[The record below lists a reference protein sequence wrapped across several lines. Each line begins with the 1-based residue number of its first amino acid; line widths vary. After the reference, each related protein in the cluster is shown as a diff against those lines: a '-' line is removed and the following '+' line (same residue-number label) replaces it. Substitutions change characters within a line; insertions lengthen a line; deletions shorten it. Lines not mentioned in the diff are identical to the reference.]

1 MIRQTTVTR
10 TSGPYALATIE
21 SAVRLREDERPRRKG
36 SPANEPRNGIP
47 DSSRDQD
54 ARWETSMNPI
64 ILLAALAFLVACIWS
79 AIQRAWPLAFLAGG
93 LFLVALNATSI
104 LTF

>member
-1 MIRQTTVTR
+1 
-10 TSGPYALATIE
+10 
-21 SAVRLREDERPRRKG
+21 
-36 SPANEPRNGIP
+36 
-47 DSSRDQD
+47 
-54 ARWETSMNPI
+54 MNPI

-79 AIQRAWPLAFLAGG
+79 AIQRACPLAFLAGG